1 MLTSAAQFS
10 VGQLNFLEFKMFNDK
25 KLTLTKSVLIGF
37 ITIVFN
43 HSAFSAEAPPSPVKI
58 DTVTQIELAASADF
72 MGTIHSKMHVEITAG
87 ISGRVQWIAEPGTF
101 VQAGDNLVT
110 MDMLP
115 LTLKRAEQV
124 GQIKRAK
131 INANYL
137 NNELTRWQTLHKT
150 DAASQFQLD
159 QTQSEFEL
167 AQVDIEIAE
176 LKLKQIDDEITR
188 ATIKA
193 PSDGVVTERLVLAGT
208 EVNRSDTLSKF
219 LDTEHLEARV
229 FIPIKYLANIR
240 RGNPL
245 LLKTSEQSIQAKIT
259 AVIPSADPRSQTFE
273 VRIEIPTHL
282 NTVWAAGQL
291 IKVTVPVQSATPKLT
306 VHRDALIL
314 RKDGTY
320 VVKVDSQNKVK
331 RLSVTVGQGT
341 TDRVS
346 IIGDLHSGDRVAVRG
361 AERLRDG
368 QEVVIQ

>member
-1 MLTSAAQFS
+1 MFSFTHSLEKSTGNKWAQLSLAALLLFGAS
-10 VGQLNFLEFKMFNDK
+10 
-25 KLTLTKSVLIGF
+25 TPA
-37 ITIVFN
+37 
-43 HSAFSAEAPPSPVKI
+43 HAENTPPPSPIKVDK
-58 DTVTQIELAASADF
+58 VTSVELGASADF
-72 MGTIHSKMHVEITAG
+72 MGNIYSKMHVSITAG
-87 ISGRVQWIAEPGTF
+87 ISGRIDWVAEPGSFIQTGEPL
-101 VQAGDNLVT
+101 AT

-137 NNELTRWQTLHKT
+137 KNELTRWRALRKT

-159 QTQSEFEL
+159 QTASEYDL
-167 AQVDIEIAE
+167 ANVDIEIAE
-176 LKLKQIDDEITR
+176 LKLQQIDDEIER

-193 PSDGVVTERLVLAGT
+193 PYDGVVTERLVLAGT
-208 EVNRSDTLSKF
+208 EVNRSDVLGKF

-229 FIPIKYLANIR
+229 YVPIKYLSTVRLGSQISLVA
-240 RGNPL
+240 G
-245 LLKTSEQSIQAKIT
+245 EQTIATHIT

-282 NTVWAAGQL
+282 NEKWAAGQL
-291 IKVTVPVQSATPKLT
+291 VKVTVPIQTARPTLT

-320 VVKVDSQNKVK
+320 VVKVDSTNHVK
-331 RLSVTVGQGT
+331 RLPVKVGQGT
-341 TDRVS
+341 QHRVS
-346 IIGDLHSGDRVAVRG
+346 ITGDLFDGDRVAVRG

-368 QEVVIQ
+368 QEVTIQ